1 MKTPKERNSANF
13 AFNTFAQYCNC
24 FFAAICLFCFACFL
38 SELYFS
44 MISPLTY
51 SLYLVLGSGESSYD
65 KHQGCSLSFLAR
77 KILLILLL
85 TIYGVFLILTNYDIF
100 VIYWM
105 SVCKLYIYI
114 YMSDWMCK
122 NVAIE
127 ISLIYWQVLV
137 VEHVFLFL
145 FFFFIVTFYL
155 FNFHRIFTE

>member
-51 SLYLVLGSGESSYD
+51 SLYLVLGSGGSSYD
-65 KHQGCSLSFLAR
+65 KHQGFNLSFLAR

-85 TIYGVFLILTNYDIF
+85 TFYGVFLILTNYDIF

-114 YMSDWMCK
+114 YVWLDVQKHGYRNLSYILTDSYGGACFF
-122 NVAIE
+122 
-127 ISLIYWQVLV
+127 
-137 VEHVFLFL
+137 VFV
-145 FFFFIVTFYL
+145 FFFIVTFYL

>member
-51 SLYLVLGSGESSYD
+51 SLYLVLVSGGSSYD

-85 TIYGVFLILTNYDIF
+85 TIYGVFLILTNYNIF

-122 NVAIE
+122 NMAIE
-127 ISLIYWQVLV
+127 ISLIYWQILV
-137 VEHVFLFL
+137 VEHVYLFL
-145 FFFFIVTFYL
+145 FFFS
-155 FNFHRIFTE
+155 